1 MDFRNFDP
9 VTMTVEEIVDRLA
22 AFPIFSTV
30 PREQLQHLAR
40 VAYVVSFNE
49 FILKPGDHT
58 EELIIVLQGRMRT
71 YNIQNGQQKE
81 LVVWGAGMISGLIPF
96 SRMTVSP
103 VYTEALEP
111 VIGLIVHKSNF
122 QELIQQNYELTAVFV
137 HTLIDRAR
145 QFTSFHFQS
154 EKLMALGKLSAGLA
168 HELNNPVAAIVRSAE
183 DLHTMAGSLSESLG
197 MIRALPINEEEWTR
211 LCPIFDERS
220 VAERPRLALM
230 ERSRR
235 EDEIVEWLSERDMP
249 EDYADALVDAG
260 YSPEYL
266 DQISRAVR
274 PESVAP
280 LMSWIEKQLRMDK
293 TVEEIAQAGRRIS
306 TLVTS
311 IKSYTRM
318 DQVHDMQDVSINEG
332 IRNTLTI
339 LQHKARKNSINVH
352 EELGESIPA
361 VRGFPGELT
370 QVWTNLID
378 NALDAMKD
386 GGDLYLSTGMD
397 GRAVYFDVRDTGP
410 GIPKEN
416 LERIFDPFFTTKDIG
431 EGTGVGLDIVHKVLT
446 SHNATIAVDS
456 EPGRTEFRV
465 CFPL

>member
-1 MDFRNFDP
+1 MS
-9 VTMTVEEIVDRLA
+9 VEEIVERLL
-22 AFPIFSTV
+22 AFAVFQPV
-30 PREQLQHLAR
+30 PRDQLEYLAR
-40 VAYVVSFNE
+40 ASEVITLTE
-49 FILKPGDHT
+49 FVLKPGDHT
-58 EELIIVLQGRMRT
+58 DEMIIVLNGRLRT
-71 YNIQNGQQKE
+71 YNVQNNQQKE
-81 LVVWGAGMISGLIPF
+81 LVVWGAGSISALLPF
-96 SRMTVSP
+96 SRMTASP
-103 VYTEALEP
+103 VYTEALDP
-111 VIGLIVHKSNF
+111 VTALVIDRSKF
-122 QELIQQNYELTAVFV
+122 KDLIQKNYELTEVFV

-183 DLHTMAGSLSESLG
+183 DLHGMTGSLADGLATVQKLSLTEDELV
-197 MIRALPINEEEWTR
+197 ALR
-211 LCPIFDERS
+211 PIFEKC
-220 VAERPRLALM
+220 AKEERPRLSLL
-230 ERSRR
+230 ERNRR
-235 EDEIVEWLSERDMP
+235 EDEIINWLSDHDLP
-249 EDYADALVDAG
+249 EEYSDALVDAG
-260 YSPEYL
+260 YPPSVLES
-266 DQISRAVR
+266 IEAVVR
-274 PESVAP
+274 PAVLPA
-280 LMSWIEKQLRMDK
+280 LMEWIDRELRADK

-339 LQHKARKNSINVH
+339 LQHKARKNSVNIH
-352 EELGESIPA
+352 EDLNDTVPH

-378 NALDAMKD
+378 NALDAMKG
-386 GGDLYLSTGMD
+386 GGDLYLTTGVD
-397 GRAVYFDVRDTGP
+397 GRSVYFDVRDTGP

-431 EGTGVGLDIVHKVLT
+431 EGTGVGLDIVQKVLT
-446 SHNATIAVDS
+446 SHNATIAVES

-465 CFPL
+465 CFPLPA